1 MIVHHFPDSGAFQ
14 ADARVQKQERLWMC
28 NHTTYS
34 LVDQWEEQQV
44 SSPQKSNFSL
54 EYTNQ
59 SLLFILCPKHKLF
72 QTPLWNNSL
81 SIQDGAKQSAQNL
94 DLHYC
99 FLLWNVFY
107 SDQKATAKR
116 RGMGTRSINKWANAV
131 QPWLDIPLTFEVT
144 DAKRSIVLLFIFSFS
159 PPPVSCY
166 MVWLSSAQFFLH
178 LVI

>member
-1 MIVHHFPDSGAFQ
+1 
-14 ADARVQKQERLWMC
+14 MC

-81 SIQDGAKQSAQNL
+81 SIQDGAK
-94 DLHYC
+94 
-99 FLLWNVFY
+99 
-107 SDQKATAKR
+107 
-116 RGMGTRSINKWANAV
+116 
-131 QPWLDIPLTFEVT
+131 
-144 DAKRSIVLLFIFSFS
+144 
-159 PPPVSCY
+159 
-166 MVWLSSAQFFLH
+166 
-178 LVI
+178 